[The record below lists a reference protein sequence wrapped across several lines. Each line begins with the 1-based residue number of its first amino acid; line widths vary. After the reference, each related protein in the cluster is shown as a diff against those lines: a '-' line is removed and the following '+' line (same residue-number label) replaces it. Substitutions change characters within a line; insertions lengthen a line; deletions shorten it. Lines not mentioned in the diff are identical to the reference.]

1 MLKTQTAY
9 MESLETINPVAMHE
23 KHLQD
28 AKADPKKAKKS
39 GPTPGVLD
47 TPASDAMKATFLKL
61 MELHTKL
68 NADITPAK
76 REPAIGK
83 LSSKD
88 ITLMWKQLRLIFV
101 PILGLS
107 SSIDILRRH
116 AEQRHWASSDLS
128 PEEAEARDTQ
138 VETLHMMMK
147 TLHGPFEDIK
157 GAISAGFKHIMI
169 TLELIKVPKK
179 KKLDDEEGHT
189 EKPASPGSSG
199 FAGFLKGKLDEFH
212 TSKQKTLVQWCHG
225 KGIKI
230 PDNFFNESFK
240 PDEDFGV
247 DEESVPDRLRR
258 QLFFAL
264 HMEYMLFR
272 AGQATLDMVLFA
284 DKMKQDGKLKHSKF
298 IFPGSRALYKWL
310 KAAFGQEDI
319 AKNSEYMTDME
330 DSAMQT
336 LFMGAEFGK
345 RIDPEHLPPRNLGEK
360 IGDKIRKI
368 PNFFR
373 TPASAFGF
381 RVTCASMSIAII
393 NYLHDTQQFF
403 QQQRLLWSMIMIA
416 ISMSR
421 LAGQSTFNFGLRVIG
436 TAIVS
441 VKVHPRVR
449 NTLTNDFSLTGYG
462 CFLHHMVHCRR
473 PCRRCHRLPM
483 ALDAHWIL
491 RPTQVPQIRGRR

>member
-9 MESLETINPVAMHE
+9 MESLETIDPIALHE
-23 KHLQD
+23 KHVQD

-39 GPTPGVLD
+39 GPTPGALD
-47 TPASDAMKATFLKL
+47 TPAADAMKSTFLKL

-88 ITLMWKQLRLIFV
+88 ITHMWKQLRMTFV

-116 AEQRHWASSDLS
+116 AEQNQWANSDLS
-128 PEEAEARDTQ
+128 PERAETRKTQ

-147 TLHGPFEDIK
+147 TLHEPFEEMK
-157 GAISAGFKHIMI
+157 GAISAGFKHVMI
-169 TLELIKVPKK
+169 TLELTKVPKK
-179 KKLDDEEGHT
+179 KKLDDEEGVA
-189 EKPASPGSSG
+189 EKPASPGSPG
-199 FAGFLKGKLDEFH
+199 FAAFLKDKIDDFH
-212 TSKQKTLVQWCHG
+212 KSKQTTLEQWCHK
-225 KGIKI
+225 KGIRI
-230 PDNFFNESFK
+230 PDNFFNHSYRPE
-240 PDEDFGV
+240 EDPGL

-258 QLFFAL
+258 QLFFVL

-284 DKMKQDGKLKHSKF
+284 DQMKADGKLKHSKF

-310 KAAFGQEDI
+310 KAALGQEDI
-319 AKNSEYMTDME
+319 SKNSEYLTDME

-336 LFMGAEFGK
+336 LFMGSEFG
-345 RIDPEHLPPRNLGEK
+345 RRLDPEHLPPRNFGEK
-360 IGDKIRKI
+360 VGDRIRKI

-403 QQQRLLWSMIMIA
+403 QKQRLLWSMIMIA

-421 LAGQSTFNFGLRVIG
+421 LAGQSTFNFVLRVVG

-441 VKVHPRVR
+441 LQARPIGRKCCA
-449 NTLTNDFSLTGYG
+449 DFSLPGNG
-462 CFLHHMVHCRR
+462 CFLHHLVHRSRQRCRR
-473 PCRRCHRLPM
+473 HRVSLD
-483 ALDAHWIL
+483 LDAHRVL
-491 RPTQVPQIRGRR
+491 RSTQVPQIRGSR